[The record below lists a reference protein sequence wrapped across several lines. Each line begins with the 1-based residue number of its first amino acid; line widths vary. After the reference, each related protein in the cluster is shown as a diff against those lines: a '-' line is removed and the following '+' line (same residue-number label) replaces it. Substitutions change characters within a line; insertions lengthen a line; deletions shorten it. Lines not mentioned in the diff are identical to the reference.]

1 MPTPAAKAGYGS
13 TIAAQSKAYFLPCHK
28 GSGAPSFAFFAKGGM
43 PLLLARGPSPQLLLI
58 PPFAESAKDGAPDPL
73 WQGKRYSPLPF
84 DLSLVFIT
92 LGEPHA
98 HGDTAE
104 VVP

>member
-1 MPTPAAKAGYGS
+1 MAVVITVCLA
-13 TIAAQSKAYFLPCHK
+13 LPQRIGCPILRVFCE
-28 GSGAPSFAFFAKGGM
+28 GWDATAPRPRPF
-43 PLLLARGPSPQLLLI
+43 PPRLLLI